1 MSDTTYPNLLRA
13 VRSYLQKAVDEHAA
27 LDDAD
32 RRAWEDF
39 YELYSRILLRFANK
53 LRYPAQEADDLL
65 QEVWKEILRQLPGF
79 EYDPAKG
86 GFRRWLFTIVQRR
99 AIDFARARGRNVA
112 TTMPITGELPDK
124 DAPLPEEELNRR
136 FQAEVVHDAIEA
148 FRQSAK
154 EPSWRVFELC
164 RLRGLN
170 SAQAAEI
177 LEISPEATRKRLERA
192 MKEFRDTIAGLVGT
206 SLADFA

>member
-13 VRSYLQKAVDEHAA
+13 VRTYLQKAVDQHAA
-27 LDDAD
+27 IDDAD
-32 RRAWEDF
+32 RQAWDDF

-53 LRYPAQEADDLL
+53 LRYPAHEADDLL

-99 AIDFARARGRNVA
+99 AIDFARARSRRVEP
-112 TTMPITGELPDK
+112 TSSLTGELPDRF
-124 DAPLPEEELNRR
+124 APLPEEELNRR
-136 FQAEVVHDAIEA
+136 FHAEVVQDAIEQ
-148 FRQSAK
+148 FRQTAK

-164 RLRGLN
+164 RLRGLT

-177 LEISPEATRKRLERA
+177 LEITPEATRKRLERA
-192 MKEFRDTIAGLVGT
+192 TKEFRETIAGLVGRAT
-206 SLADFA
+206 DDFA

>member
-1 MSDTTYPNLLRA
+1 LLRA
-13 VRSYLQKAVDEHAA
+13 VRCYLQKAVDEHAT
-27 LDDAD
+27 LDDTD
-32 RRAWEDF
+32 RRAWDDF
-39 YELYSRILLRFANK
+39 YELYSRILLRFAHK

-99 AIDFARARGRNVA
+99 AIDFARARGRRIEGSSSL
-112 TTMPITGELPDK
+112 TSELPDRF
-124 DAPLPEEELNRR
+124 AALPEEELNRR
-136 FQAEVVHDAIEA
+136 FHAEVVQDAIGQ

-154 EPSWRVFELC
+154 QPSWQVFELC
-164 RLRGLN
+164 RLQGLT

-177 LEISPEATRKRLERA
+177 LEITPEATRKRLERA
-192 MKEFRDTIAGLVGT
+192 TKEFRETIAGLVGT
-206 SLADFA
+206 SLGDLS

>member
-1 MSDTTYPNLLRA
+1 
-13 VRSYLQKAVDEHAA
+13 
-27 LDDAD
+27 
-32 RRAWEDF
+32 
-39 YELYSRILLRFANK
+39 
-53 LRYPAQEADDLL
+53 
-65 QEVWKEILRQLPGF
+65 
-79 EYDPAKG
+79 
-86 GFRRWLFTIVQRR
+86 LFTIVQRR
-99 AIDFARARGRNVA
+99 AIDFARARGRTVT

-148 FRQSAK
+148 FRRSAN

-192 MKEFRDTIAGLVGT
+192 TKEFRDAIAGLVGS
-206 SLADFA
+206 SLSDFA